1 MRRQLLPALRMMA
14 VLTVVLGLAYPL
26 AVTVVAQG
34 LFNHAANGSL
44 VKVNGQVVGS
54 KLLGQTFTGNQYFQ
68 GRPSAAGIT
77 ASGST
82 DSNGQPGSPSDLSL
96 FNSGGSNYGPNNS
109 TFLNLVSQRVAAY
122 RKLNGLTAKAKVPV
136 DAVTS
141 SGSGVDPEISVAN
154 ARLQA
159 ARVAKARSIS
169 QSTVNG
175 LIDTYTDSRSAGFLG
190 DPGVNVLELNLALDR
205 LGHS

>member
-1 MRRQLLPALRMMA
+1 M
-14 VLTVVLGLAYPL
+14 
-26 AVTVVAQG
+26 
-34 LFNHAANGSL
+34 
-44 VKVNGQVVGS
+44 VGS

-82 DSNGQPGSPSDLSL
+82 RQQRPARRPRGPEPVELAAART
-96 FNSGGSNYGPNNS
+96 YGPNNS
-109 TFLNLVSQRVAAY
+109 TFLERWCRQRVAAY
-122 RKLNGLTAKAKVPV
+122 RKLNGLVAERQVPV

-159 ARVAKARSIS
+159 ARVAQARGIS
-169 QSTVNG
+169 QSTVEPAHRPAHRRA
-175 LIDTYTDSRSAGFLG
+175 LARL
-190 DPGVNVLELNLALDR
+190 PG
-205 LGHS
+205 